1 MKYHKDFKA
10 RDHAEHVDYEKTLE
24 DIQEALELLASQP
37 NIPII
42 VEGRKDVRALR
53 ELGIEGIVI
62 VLNDGNSIID
72 TCTNLSKEH
81 KKAIILTDWDR
92 KGGQLAR
99 LLMEALEA
107 NDMRYDNDIRAT
119 ISRLSK
125 KEIKDIESLPK
136 YLARLE
142 EMAKG

>member
-1 MKYHKDFKA
+1 M
-10 RDHAEHVDYEKTLE
+10 DYEKTLE

-37 NIPII
+37 DIPII

-53 ELGIEGIVI
+53 ELGIEGVI
-62 VLNDGNSIID
+62 IILNDGNSIID
-72 TCTNLSKEH
+72 TCTSLSKEH
-81 KKAIILTDWDR
+81 SKAIILTDWDR

-107 NDMRYDNDIRAT
+107 NDMKYDTDIRAT

-142 EMAKG
+142 EKVRG